1 MVQQQSSVE
10 DVLDNIRPF
19 LPELITACEFVA
31 GSLYQPMEQAT
42 WDKFAD
48 VLEGMDDLYRTLNSI
63 HSEMD
68 PSAVLWSYLKVFIAE
83 FSSNFQIMNN
93 YMDAEQ
99 YREAGDCIHYEL
111 NPLFYQLEIAIGGA
125 RTIAEQRYGANLEY
139 IKVKFPKLY
148 DQIISIDKNNH
159 VYQTM
164 NARNGAPNLCV
175 TLAEKA
181 PVYLYSTYN
190 PLDEA
195 DRWVQ
200 HLTDKVQGKDNI
212 IIYGVGFGYHISAYL
227 DAYPDHNVY
236 LYEPDEQIFLAAMK
250 SVDLNK
256 LLDRP
261 QIKDFVVG
269 GNASQQ
275 AKLFYKFLRYMK
287 GEPEILSLP
296 IYQSLMADKVS
307 QFCNDAIIAIMNYD
321 SSYRLYEKFGR
332 EWLENTLFNLSTTLS
347 TPPITNM
354 KNKLEGF
361 SAVIVGAGPS
371 LEADIKHLS
380 NLKEHA
386 YIIAAGSTI
395 QSLLHFGI
403 TPHLIIS
410 MDGTDANYNVFRDLD
425 ISHIP
430 LLYTPMVKYKIIDKK
445 WDYLF
450 HMHFHND
457 VASKKIMELSDQDPL
472 FNSNHSVTGTA
483 IQAAIYM
490 GCKEIIFTGQDLSY
504 PNDRVYS
511 PGAKHF
517 KEEKL
522 EQQIEAAT
530 LVVENVNG
538 TMNRTSNLMKLTLA
552 DIESVLEGYPAV
564 QFINTTAMGAKI
576 KYTTAEPMEQVVK
589 RLGNK
594 KTDEN
599 FFIKEIK
606 ESSHYENERLQT
618 IKNLV
623 FRMPEELKS
632 YEEGLKGINKNIE
645 KLPELSRKNPQKC
658 FTLIKTIETDWK
670 VAINSQPFQV
680 FCFMLF
686 RNALSEFERDLP
698 ELAEENNMIK
708 KAKLAQ
714 EIMKPLVVKL
724 LDEIP
729 RMKELIDETVKRVGA
744 GTNI

>member
-1 MVQQQSSVE
+1 MEQQQISVE

-19 LPELITACEFVA
+19 LPELINACQFVA
-31 GSLYQPMEQAT
+31 DRLYQSMEQET

-63 HSEMD
+63 HLEMA
-68 PSAVLWSYLKVFIAE
+68 PSAVLGPYLKMFIAE
-83 FSSNFQIMNN
+83 FSSKFQTMNN
-93 YMDAEQ
+93 FMDEEQ

-111 NPLFYQLEIAIGGA
+111 NPLFQQLEITISGS
-125 RTIAEQRYGANLEY
+125 RTIEEQKFGANIGY
-139 IKVKFPKLY
+139 IKAKLPKLY
-148 DQIISIDKNNH
+148 DQIIKIDTDND

-164 NARNGAPNLCV
+164 NAKNGEPNLYV
-175 TLAEKA
+175 TMTEKA
-181 PVYLYSTYN
+181 PIYLYSTYN
-190 PLDEA
+190 PHDEA

-200 HLTDKVQGKDNI
+200 HLAEKVKGKDNI

-250 SVDLNK
+250 SVELKK

-296 IYQSLMADKVS
+296 IYQNLMGDKVA

-332 EWLENTLFNLSTTLS
+332 EWLENSLYNLSTTLS

-354 KNKLEGF
+354 KSKLEGF

-380 NLKEHA
+380 QLKDHA

-395 QSLLHFGI
+395 QSLLHFGV

-410 MDGTDANYNVFRDLD
+410 MDGTDANYNVFRDLEL
-425 ISHIP
+425 SHIP
-430 LLYTPMVKYKIIDKK
+430 LLYTPMIKYKIIDKK
-445 WDYLF
+445 WNYLF
-450 HMHFHND
+450 HMHFYND
-457 VASKKIMELSDQDPL
+457 VASKKIMDLPGQDPL

-504 PNDRVYS
+504 PNDRVYA

-517 KEEKL
+517 KDEKL

-552 DIESVLEGYPAV
+552 DIESVLEGYPDV

-576 KYTTAEPMEQVVK
+576 KYTTAEPMEQVVR
-589 RLGNK
+589 RLSHK

-606 ESSHYENERLQT
+606 EASHYKNERLQM
-618 IKNLV
+618 IKNRV

-632 YEEGLKGINKNIE
+632 YEEGLKAINKNIE

-658 FTLIKTIETDWK
+658 FTLIKTIESDWK

-729 RMKELIDETVKRVGA
+729 RMKELVDETVKRVEA